1 MSSFSAYIM
10 SIVGCICLTTLVD
23 ILLPNGET
31 QKYVKG
37 ICSLLI
43 FSVILSP
50 IPKLIYALE
59 PDYKETSVLE
69 EIEYSAQNVDFLIK
83 IKQKEC
89 EMIKNKCIKEL
100 ENEGIENLCIE
111 VISTYSTKFEILK
124 IVVDKKNIVIKPD
137 AENIDIV
144 TVIKSV
150 VSKYFNLDDSLVE
163 VIN

>member
-1 MSSFSAYIM
+1 
-10 SIVGCICLTTLVD
+10 
-23 ILLPNGET
+23 
-31 QKYVKG
+31 
-37 ICSLLI
+37 
-43 FSVILSP
+43 
-50 IPKLIYALE
+50 
-59 PDYKETSVLE
+59 
-69 EIEYSAQNVDFLIK
+69 
-83 IKQKEC
+83 
-89 EMIKNKCIKEL
+89 MIKNKCIKEL

-144 TVIKSV
+144 TVVKNV